1 MLKTATESVEV
12 TQNMELTEENRA
24 WDETVEQDLAVNH
37 ADEESQ
43 RTGQIT
49 PSVDDAVLPK
59 ALETMM
65 NNGAKF
71 VRTNN
76 AWRVDEENVSVRK
89 SFSVYFSLDT
99 SVPVSEIIMAL
110 DNLTIEYEDI
120 LSIQRRLSWV
130 VSLRTAEAKE
140 QILSIW
146 SITIANQ
153 VVFVGD
159 CDNKVSL
166 LKVYNAP
173 NEMPDSVIIGR
184 LSTYGTVLSFAGI
197 WPRNLI
203 CNSFVTC

>member
-1 MLKTATESVEV
+1 
-12 TQNMELTEENRA
+12 
-24 WDETVEQDLAVNH
+24 
-37 ADEESQ
+37 
-43 RTGQIT
+43 
-49 PSVDDAVLPK
+49 
-59 ALETMM
+59 MM

-76 AWRVDEENVSVRK
+76 AWRIDEENVSVRK
-89 SFSVYFSLDT
+89 FFLVYFSLDT

-110 DNLTIEYEDI
+110 DNLAIEYEDI

-159 CDNKVSL
+159 CNNKVSL

-173 NEMPDSVIIGR
+173 NEMPDSVIIVR